1 MTRVS
6 KQTECMR
13 DSLEEWRKEAAY
25 ACLVLSVHLI
35 SQQLASVS
43 TWCWFSKAT
52 DEIPGSIKGLFGAI
66 HGFPTSCMDATSAQV
81 KGAVLNIKR
90 I

>member
-6 KQTECMR
+6 KQTVHER
-13 DSLEEWRKEAAY
+13 HSLEEQRREAAY
-25 ACLVLSVHLI
+25 ACLMLSVLLI
-35 SQQLASVS
+35 SQQSASVS

-52 DEIPGSIKGLFGAI
+52 DEIPGSIKGLFG
-66 HGFPTSCMDATSAQV
+66 GSLTTSLTSTLE
-81 KGAVLNIKR
+81 GSFGHLNVRR